1 MLRNWSPI
9 TRLSKTPDVTVLQT
23 SDTVLW
29 MLFRSMWVMAWSM
42 PLATIHEPKH
52 MAQRMSQMV
61 LSMPAIPRVA
71 TRSLMLAMPQSTWVW
86 V

>member
-1 MLRNWSPI
+1 MDAFIIMLRNWSPI

-52 MAQRMSQMV
+52 MAQRNFRPITHPGKTMV
-61 LSMPAIPRVA
+61 
-71 TRSLMLAMPQSTWVW
+71 
-86 V
+86 